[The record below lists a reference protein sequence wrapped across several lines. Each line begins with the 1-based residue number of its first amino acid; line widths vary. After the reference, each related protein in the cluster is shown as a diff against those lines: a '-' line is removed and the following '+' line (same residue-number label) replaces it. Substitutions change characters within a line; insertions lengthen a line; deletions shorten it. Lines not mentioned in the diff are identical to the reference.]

1 MTDFDID
8 NYNIE
13 ELINIVGLGGEIPL
27 TNSKIVSTI
36 SKYTEKFEKKFED
49 KELGEED
56 KTKFIDFFYQIQEK
70 LLNNKKEDTVR
81 DLFDDEIVTESIT
94 RKAIPVNSREPRKA
108 VLYDKDIM
116 GETRITGMQ
125 NVNPIPFDNIT
136 SDYKNQILR
145 NSIRKPVTIDSSYR
159 TMSKYAATGKG
170 DIGGCNPENT
180 QYKTA
185 IAQTSTNFTVNLDPP
200 IKDVLEITF
209 SSATIPNTWYV
220 FSKDYGTDYFVEK
233 KAIID
238 SSGNYTYTDIS
249 NVFITNGNYNVISN
263 DPANLI
269 VQLNS
274 KTDRLTFSYDPISY
288 KITVAN
294 NMSYPIGIDWYSL
307 NVPLCSTTGNGGKMD
322 YNLGW
327 LLGFHN
333 TDDILGANGTA
344 TYKKEGESV
353 IDITGPTY
361 LYIALDDFNNNKPN
375 QNLVSFQNNVSA
387 FTMPNYYVK
396 TTMGKN
402 CDLTN
407 TEYINPSN
415 IHCGKKYANKDL
427 SSNLTSKQRYTI
439 DQIKL
444 AMTSKRS
451 ERYSSPNSADI
462 LAKINV
468 QFPLG
473 LTNNT
478 IVQEVNL
485 EYKKRFYFGPVNL
498 KKLRVRLINDK
509 GMDVNLN
516 GKNFQFSFFA
526 TTVYQP

>member
-1 MTDFDID
+1 MSATDFDID

-13 ELINIVGLGGEIPL
+13 ELVNIIGLGSEIPL
-27 TNSKIVSTI
+27 TNEKIVSTI
-36 SKYTEKFEKKFED
+36 SKFTEKFEKKFEN
-49 KELGEED
+49 KELGEAE
-56 KTKFIDFFYQIQEK
+56 KTNFIDFFYQIQDK
-70 LLNNKKEDTVR
+70 LLNNKKEETVR
-81 DLFDDEIVTESIT
+81 DLFDDEIVTETIT

-125 NVNPIPFDNIT
+125 NMNPAPFDNIT
-136 SDYKNQILR
+136 PDYKNPLLR
-145 NSIRKPVTIDSSYR
+145 NVMRKPITIDSSFR
-159 TMSKYAATGKG
+159 TISKYAATGKG
-170 DIGGCNPENT
+170 DIGGCPDPDT
-180 QYKTA
+180 TYKTA

-209 SSATIPNTWYV
+209 DSANIPNVWYV

-233 KAIID
+233 KAVGPA
-238 SSGNYTYTDIS
+238 GNYTYTDIS
-249 NVFITNGNYNVISN
+249 NVYIENGKYN
-263 DPANLI
+263 ATNLI
-269 VQLNS
+269 AKLNGE
-274 KTDRLTFSYDPISY
+274 TNRLIFTYSETTN
-288 KITVAN
+288 KITVTN
-294 NMSYPIGIDWYSL
+294 NMSYSMGIDWYSL
-307 NVPLCSTTGNGGKMD
+307 NVPMCSTTGNGGKID

-327 LLGFHN
+327 LLGFRN
-333 TDDILGANGTA
+333 TDYILEANTSITGEA
-344 TYKKEGESV
+344 TL
-353 IDITGPTY
+353 DITGPTY
-361 LYIALDDFNNNKPN
+361 LYITLDDFNNNKPN
-375 QNLVSFQNNVSA
+375 QNLVSFQNNVSSFA
-387 FTMPNYYVK
+387 MPSYYVK
-396 TTMGKN
+396 TTMDQN

-462 LAKINV
+462 LTKINV
-468 QFPLG
+468 QLG
-473 LTNNT
+473 RTHT
-478 IVQEVNL
+478 QVQEVNL

-509 GMDVNLN
+509 GMDINLIN
-516 GKNFQFSFFA
+516 NDWNFSFIA

>member
-1 MTDFDID
+1 MGDATDFDIE

-13 ELINIVGLGGEIPL
+13 ELVNIVGLGSEIPL
-27 TNSKIVSTI
+27 TNEKIVSTI
-36 SKYTEKFEKKFED
+36 SKFTEKFEKKFEK
-49 KELGEED
+49 KELNEEE
-56 KTKFIDFFYQIQEK
+56 KTNFIDFFYQIQEK
-70 LLNNKKEDTVR
+70 LLNNKKEETVR

-116 GETRITGMQ
+116 GETQITGMQ
-125 NVNPIPFDNIT
+125 NMNPAPFDNIT
-136 SDYKNQILR
+136 PDYKNPLLR
-145 NSIRKPVTIDSSYR
+145 NVMRKPITIDSSFR

-170 DIGGCNPENT
+170 DIGGCPDMTFT

-200 IKDVLEITF
+200 IKNVLEITF
-209 SSATIPNTWYV
+209 ESANIPNTWHV

-233 KAIID
+233 KVVTD
-238 SSGNYTYTDIS
+238 YLGNYTYTDIS
-249 NVFITNGNYNVISN
+249 NVYIENGNYN
-263 DPANLI
+263 DAQNLLDE
-269 VQLNS
+269 LNS
-274 KTDRLTFSYDPISY
+274 KTDRITFSHSKISN
-288 KITVAN
+288 KITVTNLMGYA
-294 NMSYPIGIDWYSL
+294 IGIDWYSL
-307 NVPLCSTTGNGGKMD
+307 NVPMCSTTGNGGKID

-327 LLGFHN
+327 LLGFRN
-333 TDDILGANGTA
+333 TDYILEANASITGEA
-344 TYKKEGESV
+344 TL
-353 IDITGPTY
+353 DITGPTY

-375 QNLVSFQNNVSA
+375 QNLVSFQNNVSS
-387 FTMPNYYVK
+387 FTMPSYYVK
-396 TTMGKN
+396 TTMDQN

-407 TEYINPSN
+407 TEYINPINS
-415 IHCGKKYANKDL
+415 CGKKYANKDL

-462 LAKINV
+462 FAKINV
-468 QFPLG
+468 QLG
-473 LTNNT
+473 KTHT
-478 IVQEVNL
+478 QVQEVNL

-498 KKLRVRLINDK
+498 KKLHVRLINDK

-516 GKNFQFSFFA
+516 RDWNFSFIA

>member
-1 MTDFDID
+1 MSKTDFDIK

-13 ELINIVGLGGEIPL
+13 ELVNIIGLGTELPL
-27 TNSKIVSTI
+27 TNAKIVSTV
-36 SKYTEKFEKKFED
+36 SKFKKKFEKKFEENQID
-49 KELGEED
+49 KESKDTFL
-56 KTKFIDFFYQIQEK
+56 DFFDKIQET
-70 LLNNKKEDTVR
+70 LLTNKKDETVR

-125 NVNPIPFDNIT
+125 NVNPAPFDNIT
-136 SDYKNQILR
+136 TDYKNRLLIT
-145 NSIRKPVTIDSSYR
+145 SFVVPVTINSIYR
-159 TMSKYAATGKG
+159 TISKYASTGQG
-170 DIGGCNPENT
+170 DIGGCDPENT
-180 QYKTA
+180 TYKSGILETA
-185 IAQTSTNFTVNLDPP
+185 TNFNVNLVPE
-200 IKDVLEITF
+200 IKNVSEITF
-209 SSATIPNTWYV
+209 SNATIPNSWYV
-220 FSKDYGTDYFVEK
+220 FAKDYGTDYFIEK
-233 KAIID
+233 KAVGPD

-249 NVFITNGNYNVISN
+249 NVDIKNGNYNVIYG

-269 VQLNS
+269 DELNS
-274 KTDRLTFSYDPISY
+274 KTNRITFSYDPISY

-294 NMSYPIGIDWYSL
+294 NMSYAIGIDWYSL

-327 LLGFHN
+327 LLGFRN
-333 TDDILGANGTA
+333 TDYILGANASITGEA
-344 TYKKEGESV
+344 TL
-353 IDITGPTY
+353 DITGPTY

-387 FTMPNYYVK
+387 FTMPSYYVK

-402 CDLTN
+402 CNLTN
-407 TEYINPSN
+407 PEYVNPSN

-439 DQIKL
+439 DQIRL
-444 AMTSKRS
+444 AMSGQRT

-468 QFPLG
+468 TFPLG
-473 LTNNT
+473 HDKQTM
-478 IVQEVNL
+478 VQEVNL
-485 EYKKRFYFGPVNL
+485 EYKKRSYFGPVNL
-498 KKLRVRLINDK
+498 KKLHIRLLNDK

-516 GKNFQFSFFA
+516 GKNWSFDFIA
-526 TTVYQP
+526 RKVYQP